1 MKIGFFSDTVL
12 DSDIRISSKILKVIK
27 ENDFNVLNLEAPF
40 INKKC
45 KKIKK
50 RINLYNYTNETA
62 FLEKNKFKYV
72 NLANNHIFDFGTC
85 GFKYTIEILN
95 NCNIETF
102 GAGLNYEDAIKP
114 VIFTFGG
121 KKIGIWGFSDKFS
134 YSKESTKTN
143 FGVAPIDI
151 KLFNQIKKT
160 FANIDIRIAYMHAGI
175 EYEEYPEPYYKDL
188 YNYLAKNDYF
198 NIIIGNHSHSIQ
210 GFQSV
215 SNNYIFYSLG
225 NFIFPQKYYG
235 DIKLSHY
242 DISNIG
248 HFVNISIH
256 QSVDFEIV
264 PYKIENN
271 GTFIRELNN
280 TELNKLDW
288 NKKNDPLEFDLHKYR
303 IFYKKNRNRKY
314 IPLLSK
320 SQFINTVKFRFFSF
334 VERSI
339 YIIIKKLGL
348 LSIIK
353 EIISKNIKK

>member
-12 DSDIRISSKILKVIK
+12 DSDIGISSKILKVIE

-40 INKKC
+40 INERC

-50 RINLYNYTNETA
+50 RINLYNHTNETA

-72 NLANNHIFDFGTC
+72 NLANNHIFDFGIC
-85 GFKYTIEILN
+85 GFKFTKEILN

-102 GAGLNYEDAIKP
+102 GAGLNYDDAIKP
-114 VIFTFGG
+114 VIFTFSG

-134 YSKESTKTN
+134 FSKESSKN
-143 FGVAPIDI
+143 NYGVAPINNE
-151 KLFNQIKKT
+151 LFNRIKET
-160 FANIDIRIAYMHAGI
+160 FSNIDIRIAYIHAGV

-215 SNNYIFYSLG
+215 SDNYIFYSLG

-235 DIKLSHY
+235 NIKLSHY

-248 HFVNISIH
+248 YFVNISIN
-256 QSVDFEIV
+256 QNIDFEIV
-264 PYKIENN
+264 PYRVENN
-271 GTFIRELNN
+271 GTFIRELSK
-280 TELNKLDW
+280 TEQNKLDL
-288 NKKNDPLEFDLHKYR
+288 NKKNNPLEFDSYNYR
-303 IFYKKNRNRKY
+303 KFYKKYRNRKY

-320 SQFINTVKFRFFSF
+320 SRFINTIKFNFFSI
-334 VERSI
+334 VERSV

-353 EIISKNIKK
+353 KNISKNIKK